1 MPKISGAALRQMPI
15 PLPPPTERRAI
26 VAAVADADALLR
38 GLEHLIAKKRDLKQ
52 ATMQQLLT
60 GHQRLPAFHGEW
72 EILSISELSLNIID
86 YRGRTPRKLGMEW
99 GGGDIPAL
107 SARNVKMG
115 YIDFEEETY
124 FGSEALYKR
133 WMSSGDAKRGDV
145 VITTEAP
152 LGNVALIPDDRRY
165 ILSQRTILLQINPE
179 RGVCEYLL
187 QLMLSKPFQNLL
199 SENSTGSTATGIQ
212 RRRFEKLEVFLPSVP
227 EQTAIAEV
235 LSDMDAELAALEQ
248 RLAKTRDLK
257 QGMMQEL
264 LTGRTRLV

>member
-1 MPKISGAALRQMPI
+1 
-15 PLPPPTERRAI
+15 
-26 VAAVADADALLR
+26 
-38 GLEHLIAKKRDLKQ
+38 
-52 ATMQQLLT
+52 
-60 GHQRLPAFHGEW
+60 
-72 EILSISELSLNIID
+72 
-86 YRGRTPRKLGMEW
+86 
-99 GGGDIPAL
+99 
-107 SARNVKMG
+107 MG

-248 RLAKTRDLK
+248 RLDKTRDLK